1 MQGIDSIKFIPLG
14 QRALIIQWPA
24 GIDPKTI
31 TQIWQLRQILLHE
44 SIRDSIVAYHSLTLV
59 FMRPQ
64 KDFAPW
70 IDWIRDSWIGS
81 DQSLL
86 GDSFPDIAL
95 EHLKE
100 PKNEPPKIIIKVPV
114 CYDPELAPDLEAFLK
129 AKNLNLSQL
138 IKAHTAREYPLYFY
152 GFQPGFMYLGGLNP
166 DLHHARKSVPA
177 QSVPAGSV
185 AIGGAQTGIYPN
197 TAPGGWHVIGRC
209 PLKLFNPL
217 DPEPCLAKPGDLIK
231 FVPINKD
238 QFQVYLSESQTAS
251 HKARTQQRAKIK
263 FGQIEV
269 LKSGIYS
276 SIQDTGR
283 FGHAALGVPQSGAM
297 DQESYRLA
305 NELLGNGADFA
316 AVEITFG
323 GAALKFQSAT
333 IIAITGAD
341 YSPAINQ
348 LKVAMNEPI
357 AVNSGDVLSFSQRNW
372 GVRSYL
378 GVLGGVQSPKIM
390 DSRSQYQTIT
400 PEFKLSKGTLIPIPL
415 INNKDLSILKPHRS
429 EINKD
434 ALIKAM
440 DLSRANP
447 SDISPIMGPK
457 VFKTNQPLELEVL
470 IGPEYRRLQEQEKN
484 KLLGTLTV
492 GGNDRMGYLV
502 QEKVNNE
509 LQPIHT
515 SAALPGTVQLTPG
528 GQIIIL
534 MNDGQTTG
542 GYPRIFQLTE
552 QAKALLSQCAQGQ
565 KIKFK
570 IA

>member
-1 MQGIDSIKFIPLG
+1 MQGIESIKFIPLG
-14 QRALIIQWPA
+14 EHALIIQWPE

-59 FMRPQ
+59 FKAAQ

-81 DQSLL
+81 DQSIR
-86 GDSFPDIAL
+86 GSASPNIPPDQ
-95 EHLKE
+95 LKK
-100 PKNEPPKIIIKVPV
+100 PKNERPKKIIEVPV
-114 CYDPELAPDLEAFLK
+114 CYDPELAPDLEDFLK

-138 IKAHTAREYPLYFY
+138 IKAHTTREYPLYFY

-166 DLHHARKSVPA
+166 DLHHPRKSVPA

-197 TAPGGWHVIGRC
+197 NAPGGWHVIGRC
-209 PLKLFNPL
+209 PLILFDPL
-217 DPEPCLAKPGDLIK
+217 EPEPCLAKPGDLIK
-231 FVPINKD
+231 FVPINND
-238 QFQVYLSESQTAS
+238 EFQVYLSESQTAS

-276 SIQDTGR
+276 SIQDAGR
-283 FGHAALGVPQSGAM
+283 FGHAALGVPQSGAI

-348 LKVAMNEPI
+348 LKIAMNEPI
-357 AVNSGDVLSFSQRNW
+357 AVNSGDILSFGQRNW

-400 PEFKLSKGTLIPIPL
+400 PEFTLTKGTLIPIPL
-415 INNKDLSILKPHRS
+415 IDIKDRSILKTHGS

-434 ALIKAM
+434 DQIKAM
-440 DLSRANP
+440 VQSRANLGD
-447 SDISPIMGPK
+447 SSSIMGTK
-457 VFKTNQPLELEVL
+457 AYETDQSLELEVL
-470 IGPEYRRLQEQEKN
+470 IGPEYHRLQKQEKD
-484 KLLGTLTV
+484 KLRGTFTLGR
-492 GGNDRMGYLV
+492 NDRMGYLL
-502 QEKVNNE
+502 QEKVSNK
-509 LQPIHT
+509 LQGIHT
-515 SAALPGTVQLTPG
+515 SGVLPGTVQLTQG

-542 GYPRIFQLTE
+542 GYPRIFQLTDK
-552 QAKALLSQCAQGQ
+552 AKALLSQCAQGQ

-570 IA
+570 K

>member
-1 MQGIDSIKFIPLG
+1 MQGLESIKFIPLG
-14 QRALIIQWPA
+14 EHALIIQWPE

-59 FMRPQ
+59 FKAPQ

-70 IDWIRDSWIGS
+70 IDWVRDSWIGS
-81 DQSLL
+81 DQSVL
-86 GDSFPDIAL
+86 GGASPNIPPDQ
-95 EHLKE
+95 LKE
-100 PKNEPPKIIIKVPV
+100 PKNEPPKKIIEIPV
-114 CYDPELAPDLEAFLK
+114 CYDPALAPDLEAFLK
-129 AKNLNLSQL
+129 AKNISLSQL
-138 IKAHTAREYPLYFY
+138 INAHTNTEYPLYFY

-166 DLHHARKSVPA
+166 DLHHPRKSVPA

-209 PLKLFNPL
+209 PIKLFDSL
-217 DPEPCLAKPGDLIK
+217 EPEPCLAKPGDYIK
-231 FVPINKD
+231 FVPINKHE
-238 QFQVYLSESQTAS
+238 FQAYLTESQTAS
-251 HKARTQQRAKIK
+251 HTAKTQHQAKIK

-276 SIQDTGR
+276 SIQDAGR

-305 NELLGNGADFA
+305 NELLENKENCA
-316 AVEITFG
+316 ALEITFG
-323 GAALKFQSAT
+323 GAALKFQSDT

-348 LKVAMNEPI
+348 VQVAMNKPI
-357 AVNSGDVLSFSQRNW
+357 AVNSGDVLIFGKRNW
-372 GVRSYL
+372 GVRTYIS
-378 GVLGGVQSPKIM
+378 VLGGVQSPKIM
-390 DSRSQYQTIT
+390 GSRSQYQTIT
-400 PEFKLSKGTLIPIPL
+400 PEFTLTKGTLIPIP
-415 INNKDLSILKPHRS
+415 IIDNKDRSILNPHGS

-434 ALIKAM
+434 DGIKVM
-440 DLSRANP
+440 DWSRYNP
-447 SDISPIMGPK
+447 NAISFISSQK
-457 VFKTNQPLELEVL
+457 AVKIDQPLELEVL
-470 IGPEYRRLQEQEKN
+470 IGPEYHRLEEQEKN
-484 KLLGTLTV
+484 RLQGTFTLGR
-492 GGNDRMGYLV
+492 NDRMGYLV
-502 QEKVNNE
+502 QEKVSNE

-515 SAALPGTVQLTPG
+515 LAALPGTVQLTPG

-542 GYPRIFQLTE
+542 GYPRIFQLTDK
-552 QAKALLSQCAQGQ
+552 AKALLSQCAQGQ

-570 IA
+570 K

>member
-1 MQGIDSIKFIPLG
+1 M
-14 QRALIIQWPA
+14 
-24 GIDPKTI
+24 
-31 TQIWQLRQILLHE
+31 
-44 SIRDSIVAYHSLTLV
+44 
-59 FMRPQ
+59 
-64 KDFAPW
+64 
-70 IDWIRDSWIGS
+70 
-81 DQSLL
+81 
-86 GDSFPDIAL
+86 
-95 EHLKE
+95 
-100 PKNEPPKIIIKVPV
+100 
-114 CYDPELAPDLEAFLK
+114 YDPELAPDLEDFLK

-138 IKAHTAREYPLYFY
+138 IKAHTTREYPLYFY

-166 DLHHARKSVPA
+166 DLHHPRKSVPA

-209 PLKLFNPL
+209 PLILFDPL
-217 DPEPCLAKPGDLIK
+217 EPEPCLAKPGDLIK
-231 FVPINKD
+231 FVPINND
-238 QFQVYLSESQTAS
+238 EFQVYLSESQTAS

-276 SIQDTGR
+276 SIQDAGR
-283 FGHAALGVPQSGAM
+283 FGHAALGVPQSGAI

-341 YSPAINQ
+341 YSPVINQ

-357 AVNSGDVLSFSQRNW
+357 AVNSGDVLSFGQRNW

-400 PEFKLSKGTLIPIPL
+400 PEFTLTKGTLIPIPL
-415 INNKDLSILKPHRS
+415 IDIKDRSILKTHRL

-434 ALIKAM
+434 DQIKAM
-440 DLSRANP
+440 GESIAHLG
-447 SDISPIMGPK
+447 DISSIMGTK
-457 VFKTNQPLELEVL
+457 AFETDESLELEVL
-470 IGPEYRRLQEQEKN
+470 IGPEYHRLQKQEKD
-484 KLLGTLTV
+484 KLRGTFTLGR
-492 GGNDRMGYLV
+492 NDRMGYLL
-502 QEKVNNE
+502 QEKVSNK
-509 LQPIHT
+509 LQGIHT
-515 SAALPGTVQLTPG
+515 SGVLPGTVQLTPG

-542 GYPRIFQLTE
+542 GYPRIFQLTDK
-552 QAKALLSQCAQGQ
+552 AKALLSQCAQGQ

-570 IA
+570 K

>member
-1 MQGIDSIKFIPLG
+1 MQGIESIKFIPLG
-14 QRALIIQWPA
+14 EHALIIQWPE

-59 FMRPQ
+59 FKAAQ

-81 DQSLL
+81 DQSIR
-86 GDSFPDIAL
+86 GSASPNIPPDQ
-95 EHLKE
+95 LKK
-100 PKNEPPKIIIKVPV
+100 PKNERPKKIIEVPV
-114 CYDPELAPDLEAFLK
+114 CYDPELAPDLDAFLR

-138 IKAHTAREYPLYFY
+138 IKAHTTREYPLYFY

-166 DLHHARKSVPA
+166 DLHHPRKSVPA

-197 TAPGGWHVIGRC
+197 NAPGGWHVIGRC
-209 PLKLFNPL
+209 PLILFDPL
-217 DPEPCLAKPGDLIK
+217 EPEPCLAKPGDLIK
-231 FVPINKD
+231 FVPINND
-238 QFQVYLSESQTAS
+238 EFQVYLSESQTAS

-276 SIQDTGR
+276 SIQDAGR

-348 LKVAMNEPI
+348 LKIAMNEPI
-357 AVNSGDVLSFSQRNW
+357 AVNSGDILSFGQRNW

-400 PEFKLSKGTLIPIPL
+400 PEFTLTKGTLIPIPL
-415 INNKDLSILKPHRS
+415 IDIKDRSILKTHGS

-434 ALIKAM
+434 DQIKAM
-440 DLSRANP
+440 VQSRANLGD
-447 SDISPIMGPK
+447 SSSIMGTK
-457 VFKTNQPLELEVL
+457 AYETDQSLELEVL
-470 IGPEYRRLQEQEKN
+470 IGPEYHRLQKQEKD
-484 KLLGTLTV
+484 KLRGTFTLGR
-492 GGNDRMGYLV
+492 NDRMGYLL
-502 QEKVNNE
+502 QEKVSNK
-509 LQPIHT
+509 LQGIHT
-515 SAALPGTVQLTPG
+515 SGVLPGTVQLTPG

-542 GYPRIFQLTE
+542 GYPRIFQLTDK
-552 QAKALLSQCAQGQ
+552 AKALLSQCAQGQ

-570 IA
+570 K

>member
-1 MQGIDSIKFIPLG
+1 MQGIESIKFIPLG
-14 QRALIIQWPA
+14 EHALIIQWPE

-59 FMRPQ
+59 FKAAQ

-81 DQSLL
+81 DQSIR
-86 GDSFPDIAL
+86 GSASPNIPPDQ
-95 EHLKE
+95 LKK
-100 PKNEPPKIIIKVPV
+100 PKNERPKKIIEVPV
-114 CYDPELAPDLEAFLK
+114 CYDPELAPDLEDFLK

-138 IKAHTAREYPLYFY
+138 IKAHTTREYPLYFY

-166 DLHHARKSVPA
+166 DLHHPRKSVPA

-197 TAPGGWHVIGRC
+197 NAPGGWHVIGRC
-209 PLKLFNPL
+209 PLILFDPL
-217 DPEPCLAKPGDLIK
+217 EPEPCLAKPGDLIK
-231 FVPINKD
+231 FVPINND
-238 QFQVYLSESQTAS
+238 EFQVYLSESQTAS

-276 SIQDTGR
+276 SIQDAGR
-283 FGHAALGVPQSGAM
+283 FGHAALGVPQSGAI

-348 LKVAMNEPI
+348 LKIAMNEPI
-357 AVNSGDVLSFSQRNW
+357 AVNSGDILSFGQRNW

-400 PEFKLSKGTLIPIPL
+400 PEFTLTKGTLIPIPL
-415 INNKDLSILKPHRS
+415 IDIKDRSILKTHGS

-434 ALIKAM
+434 DQIKAM
-440 DLSRANP
+440 VQSRANLGD
-447 SDISPIMGPK
+447 SSSIMGTK
-457 VFKTNQPLELEVL
+457 AYETDQSLELEVL
-470 IGPEYRRLQEQEKN
+470 IGPEYHRLQKQEKD
-484 KLLGTLTV
+484 KLRGTFTLGR
-492 GGNDRMGYLV
+492 NDRMGYLL
-502 QEKVNNE
+502 QEKVSNK
-509 LQPIHT
+509 LQGIHT
-515 SAALPGTVQLTPG
+515 SGVLPGTVQLTPG

-542 GYPRIFQLTE
+542 GYPRIFQLTDK
-552 QAKALLSQCAQGQ
+552 AKALLSQCAQGQ

-570 IA
+570 K